1 MSSNKDPKK
10 NKIYHGSYSLKHWI
24 NLLSKKNIQLPEYQR
39 PFVWTKGEIKDLM
52 KSFKYNYFVPSI
64 TIGAFFGDNEENDK
78 DGEAIGNYVIDG
90 QQRLTAVLL
99 AYLGIFPKKNENDD
113 NNEEDD
119 DTFVDWS
126 FNKLIGSSTNMEE
139 ILDKMKN
146 YEKFKDCGITEDERK
161 DDKFFK
167 EHFLDFSYIVPS
179 DKVPEKQRSFYAQ
192 VFRNINTKGK
202 KLNDKS
208 SRKGFYYIDKE
219 KGELFQAKLIE
230 NNKISLGDSKS
241 MDIDFIRYLALLSQ
255 YHKEYHKLRSQY
267 PEEYHKEY
275 CEDKAADNLAKGYS
289 KRMED
294 YYISYLGE
302 TVGEEE
308 SGSFSKYEDIFTKD
322 KTERD
327 ERLNHLKET
336 IELIF
341 GVEETKEQNCDLSKQ
356 EIDFC
361 LFALIYF
368 ILFEKREIK
377 REEVHDIFE
386 KLKAKYNFY
395 MKKDGDLD
403 VFIYLRQR
411 VKNAIKAINQIMN
424 ESGNNNK
431 TADNESGNNNEKTL

>member
-1 MSSNKDPKK
+1 MSSNKDPQK

-24 NLLSKKNIQLPEYQR
+24 NLISNENIQLPEYQR

-52 KSFKYNYFVPSI
+52 KSFKDNSFVPPI
-64 TIGAFFGDNEENDK
+64 TIGAFFGKNEENNK
-78 DGEAIGNYVIDG
+78 DGEGINNYVIDG

-99 AYLGIFPKKNENDD
+99 AYHGKFPKKKKNDND
-113 NNEEDD
+113 NNEEED

-126 FNKLIGSSTNMEE
+126 FTKLIDSSTDMKENLDVMEVY
-139 ILDKMKN
+139 D
-146 YEKFKDCGITEDERK
+146 YFCDCDINESERE

-179 DKVPEKQRSFYAQ
+179 DKDPQEQRKFYAQ

-219 KGELFQAKLIE
+219 KGELFQYELIKD
-230 NNKISLGDSKS
+230 NKILLKDDTISSGDNNTSSKNNRS

-255 YHKEYHKLRSQY
+255 YHKEYHKLLSQY
-267 PEEYHKEY
+267 NKAY
-275 CEDKAADNLAKGYS
+275 CEDKAANNLAKGYS

-302 TVGEEE
+302 TVGEVEN
-308 SGSFSKYEDIFTKD
+308 GSFSKYEDIFPRGKKD
-322 KTERD
+322 WD

-336 IELIF
+336 ITTIF
-341 GVEETKEQNCDLSKQ
+341 GGECDLSKQ
-356 EIDFC
+356 EIDFS

-368 ILFEKREIK
+368 ILFENGKIKKEEAHEIFK
-377 REEVHDIFE
+377 ELKE
-386 KLKAKYNFY
+386 KYKYKY
-395 MKKDGDLD
+395 YIKKDGGLD
-403 VFIYLRQR
+403 VFIYLRPR
-411 VKNAIKAINQIMN
+411 VENAIIAINQIM
-424 ESGNNNK
+424 K
-431 TADNESGNNNEKTL
+431 KRGNNNEETL